1 MTQLTPHSSD
11 DEPERSPF
19 DPLRHFDER
28 GEYWWASEICEPLG
42 YTWRRFPDVIERA
55 RLALQANGDD
65 PDVHIVPKTGLSTDA
80 LGNPGRE
87 WRLTRY
93 GAYTVVQGGDPIEF
107 RQLAQD
113 ENREAL
119 AAIEED
125 RAFLI
130 RLIRQ
135 HVGNGGL

>member
-1 MTQLTPHSSD
+1 MTQLTPHSLD

-55 RLALQANGDD
+55 RLALLANGDD
-65 PDVHIVPKTGLSTDA
+65 PDVHIVQSTVPSSGPGLDR
-80 LGNPGRE
+80 NE

-93 GAYTVVQGGDPIEF
+93 GAYTVVQGGDPSKLPIARGWAYF
-107 RQLAQD
+107 RTKT
-113 ENREAL
+113 REAETGMVL
-119 AAIEED
+119 PVQLD
-125 RAFLI
+125 PD
-130 RLIRQ
+130 
-135 HVGNGGL
+135 VDNGGS